1 MKYEPLV
8 GDVVELNSGGPA
20 MSVIAQ
26 CLNNVANGTVLPS
39 VYCAWINGYG
49 IAQQCVFPCV
59 CVHKKVD

>member
-20 MSVIAQ
+20 MTVIAQ
-26 CLNNVANGTVLPS
+26 CLSTVLPS
-39 VYCAWINGYG
+39 VYCAWINDSG
-49 IAQQCVFPCV
+49 IAQQCVFPYV